1 MDPAP
6 SVALIVPAAGEGTR
20 LGLALPKALAVVN
33 GVPLVRRS
41 VARFDDLPGLTE
53 IVVTAP
59 AAHLGAFE
67 AVFADRLRGFARVR
81 IIAGGATRQ
90 ESVQAA
96 LRAIESIPALVCVH
110 DAARPLVSPRTIRD
124 VLAAASRFGAATAAS
139 RPADSVRAERPG
151 SATHAL
157 DRSTL
162 WMVETPQA
170 FSLELLREAHARARA
185 RDFKATDDATLAE
198 TMCGANVSVVASEGP
213 NTKVT
218 TQADLELVAL
228 LCR

>member
-33 GVPLVRRS
+33 GVSLVRRS
-41 VARFDDLPGLTE
+41 VERFDDLPGLTE
-53 IVVTAP
+53 IVVAAP
-59 AAHLGAFE
+59 AVHVAAFE
-67 AVFADRLRGFARVR
+67 AVFADRPRSAVSLRIV
-81 IIAGGATRQ
+81 AGGATRQ
-90 ESVQAA
+90 ESVELA
-96 LRAIESIPALVCVH
+96 LRSIESISALVCVH

-139 RPADSVRAERPG
+139 RPADSVRAESPG
-151 SATHAL
+151 STTQAL
-157 DRSTL
+157 DRATL

-170 FSLELLREAHARARA
+170 FSLDLLREAHARARA
-185 RDFKATDDATLAE
+185 RDFNATDDATLAE
-198 TMCGANVSVVASEGP
+198 AMCGVNVSVVASEGP

-218 TQADLELVAL
+218 TEADLQLVTL